1 MACNNIKTLEAVIM
15 GEIVSISIGSY
26 DFLSYKNTF
35 GDLLLPFSMHDLHL
49 DPVTEDGETYTRRYF
64 LTTVFKMKKCLD
76 ALGYTIDAA
85 KSIFEQEKKERIEYA
100 SDDTDKYMEPKFSSE
115 QLEKEF
121 TFEAWSLA
129 AKHFAY
135 ILSKDTF
142 DVKNCQHGYKELDR
156 QYKLPHSIAEQIVL
170 DSLPFNEDET
180 FFGIDCFD
188 NPYQWFHS
196 PWGIFRVLLDAFSD
210 EQEVVLDY
218 TNLYEGGW
226 CDEIPEQELLNV
238 PKTIILTEGKTDVD
252 VISQAMDILYPYMS
266 KHYSFIDFGIAN
278 VQGSTNF
285 LTHYLKAFIG
295 AHIQN
300 RIIALYDNDAA
311 GLSEILALKSINI
324 PDNIRVLHLP
334 DIKLCESYPTIGPT
348 ADENVNING
357 RACSIELFLGMDVL
371 SEKGALTPIMWTG
384 YNEKTKSYQ
393 GVITH
398 KREIQGKFE
407 NKILNAK
414 KEGVHDIINWNE
426 LDTLLNY
433 IFMAFQK
440 PV

>member
-1 MACNNIKTLEAVIM
+1 M

-49 DPVTEDGETYTRRYF
+49 DPVTEDGKTYTKRYF
-64 LTTVFKMKKCLD
+64 LTTVVKIKKCLD

-100 SDDTDKYMEPKFSSE
+100 SDDTDEYMKPGFSSE

-142 DVKNCQHGYKELDR
+142 DIKSCQHGYKELDR
-156 QYKLPHSIAEQIVL
+156 QYNQPHSIAEQIVL

-180 FFGIDCFD
+180 FFGIDCFR
-188 NPYQWFHS
+188 NPHKWMHS
-196 PWGIFRVLLDAFSD
+196 PWAIFRVLLDAFSD
-210 EQEVVLDY
+210 DQEVLLDY
-218 TNLYEGGW
+218 TSLYEGGW
-226 CDEIPEQELLNV
+226 CNEIPEKELLDV
-238 PKTIILTEGKTDVD
+238 PKTIILTEGKYDVY

-266 KHYSFIDFGIAN
+266 KHYSFIDFDMAHVG
-278 VQGSTNF
+278 GSTNF

-311 GLSEILALKSINI
+311 GLGEILLLKAIRI
-324 PDNIRVLHLP
+324 PQNVRILHLP
-334 DIKLCESYPTIGPT
+334 DIELCEAYPAINSNT
-348 ADENVNING
+348 DKNENMVNING
-357 RACSIELFLGMDVL
+357 CACSIELFLGRDVL
-371 SEKGALTPIMWTG
+371 SEEGKLTPIIWKG
-384 YNEKTKSYQ
+384 YNEKTKIRQ
-393 GVITH
+393 GAITH
-398 KREIQGKFE
+398 KGDLQKKFE
-407 NKILNAK
+407 EKVLDAK
-414 KEGVHDIINWNE
+414 KAGVHDITCWNE

-433 IFMAFQK
+433 IFMAFQN
-440 PV
+440 PI